1 MEYLLTE
8 ATANAPTPP
17 GDYRPDVGMENL
29 RTEFH
34 IQHSDI
40 RPLILD
46 QLNMLAEDAKRF
58 LANTTDR
65 YIRTHLEY
73 VIKRIEELK

>member
-40 RPLILD
+40 RPLVLEQLKTLAADAERALD
-46 QLNMLAEDAKRF
+46 
-58 LANTTDR
+58 NTNDR
-65 YIRTHLEY
+65 YTRTHLEY
-73 VIKRIEELK
+73 VISRVNEMI